1 MKRLIFLA
9 LSAMLLCLMAS
20 AQENHYFIDG
30 KRVENFDGSQLV
42 GKTVKHYDLKRLEH
56 VIIHNI
62 FTTDDWVKI
71 EGTNSAT
78 TVRVLSAEEAAA
90 QGIPLTPGS
99 MKTSMR
105 NPLIIVDGQE
115 FTGNIYSDIGTGNI
129 KSMNVYDADS
139 EVAKSYG
146 DKGKNGVIKIFTEK
160 MPEAVTYFINGK
172 KASKA
177 DFNKLSP
184 DSIKVIKVLKRGSAA
199 AIQASPDGNT
209 NDIYMITTK

>member
-99 MKTSMR
+99 MKASMR

-115 FTGNIYSDIGTGNI
+115 FTGNIYSDIGTDNI

>member
-1 MKRLIFLA
+1 MKRIIFLA
-9 LSAMLLCLMAS
+9 LSAMLLCLTAS

-30 KRVENFDGSQLV
+30 KRIENFDGSQLV

-90 QGIPLTPGS
+90 QGIPLATGS
-99 MKTSMR
+99 MKASMR

-115 FTGNIYSDIGTGNI
+115 FTGNIYSDIGTDNI

-160 MPEAVTYFINGK
+160 LPEAVTFFINGK

-177 DFNKLSP
+177 DFTKLSP
-184 DSIKVIKVLKRGSAA
+184 DSIKEIKVLKRGSAA

>member
-1 MKRLIFLA
+1 MKRIIFLA

-99 MKTSMR
+99 MKASMR

-115 FTGNIYSDIGTGNI
+115 FTGNIYSDIGTDNI

>member
-115 FTGNIYSDIGTGNI
+115 FTGNIYSDIGTDNI

-172 KASKA
+172 KAFKA

-184 DSIKVIKVLKRGSAA
+184 ESIKVIKVLKRGSAA